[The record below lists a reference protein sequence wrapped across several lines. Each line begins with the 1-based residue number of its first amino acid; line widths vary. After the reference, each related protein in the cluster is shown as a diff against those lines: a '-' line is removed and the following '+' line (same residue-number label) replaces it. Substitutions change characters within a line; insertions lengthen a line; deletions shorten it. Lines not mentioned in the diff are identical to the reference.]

1 MDQLVLT
8 YECPLLNIGDK
19 KGYWGYI
26 DFIREEE
33 LRQTAVVKGQDC
45 INRPFLAIKAEFVLE
60 NGSTVP
66 VFATLYQK
74 YVNNKNI
81 WQCFN
86 YPEMELL
93 KTSYMG
99 EGYPIDAGQIAL
111 ITALLHEKRISLDS
125 TIEGLFFHP
134 TQTPIVALQL
144 RADRRSSFYT

>member
-66 VFATLYQK
+66 VFATYI
-74 YVNNKNI
+74 KN
-81 WQCFN
+81 
-86 YPEMELL
+86 M
-93 KTSYMG
+93 
-99 EGYPIDAGQIAL
+99 
-111 ITALLHEKRISLDS
+111 
-125 TIEGLFFHP
+125 
-134 TQTPIVALQL
+134 
-144 RADRRSSFYT
+144 

>member
-1 MDQLVLT
+1 MLT

-19 KGYWGYI
+19 KGYGGYI

-33 LRQTAVVKGQDC
+33 LRQTAVVKGHDC

-93 KTSYMG
+93 NTSYMG

-134 TQTPIVALQL
+134 YKPPFVALQL
-144 RADRRSSFYT
+144 RTDRRSSFYT